1 MLFASR
7 DTVILVQ
14 EQLNA
19 VFDKTTGNFNL
30 QYNNNNNCDIGY
42 W

>member
-7 DTVILVQ
+7 DTAILVQ

-30 QYNNNNNCDIGY
+30 FTIQQQQQL
-42 W
+42 